1 MRIVQIT
8 GKHAVEVVDLE
19 TPDAGPG
26 EALLRVLRC
35 GICGSDL
42 HAWRGSRGYNS
53 RPGHEFCA
61 VVERLGPDAG
71 GLEAGMRVTGEC
83 FTHCGGCEACLR
95 GDYNHCDSIDYSPAR
110 PGGALADLMAF
121 PVGALLAVSEALS
134 DAQAAMVEPLAVAFR
149 AVSRAHVAAGETVAV
164 VGAGTIGL
172 LCAAVARAK
181 GASRIF
187 LLCKHAHQ
195 AHAALALGV
204 SNVLSPG
211 SGDPKVAVREA
222 TEGRGVDAVID
233 SVALGTSLTT
243 ALALARSQGRVVE
256 VGGVTRPL
264 LVGLNPLVD
273 QEIQL
278 TGSNCYATTDGRR
291 DLEWAV
297 DLIASGQV
305 SPEVLITHTYPLA
318 EAAEAFRTAADKQ
331 TGSIKVMV
339 TMAP

>member
-1 MRIVQIT
+1 MRTVQII
-8 GKHAVEVVDLE
+8 GKQAVDVADLAA
-19 TPDAGPG
+19 PDPRPG

-42 HAWRGSRGYNS
+42 HAWRGSWGSNYW
-53 RPGHEFCA
+53 PGHEFCA
-61 VVERLGPDAG
+61 VVERLGHDAG
-71 GLEAGMRVTGEC
+71 DLEPGMRVTGEC
-83 FTHCGGCEACLR
+83 FAHCGHCQACLR

-110 PGGALADLMAF
+110 PGGALTELMAF
-121 PVGALLAVSEALS
+121 PVGALLVVPEALS

-149 AVSRAHVAAGETVAV
+149 AVSRAHVAAGETVSI

-187 LLCKHAHQ
+187 LFCKHSHQ
-195 AHAALALGV
+195 AQAASALGV
-204 SNVLSPG
+204 SDVLAPG

-222 TEGRGVDAVID
+222 TEGLGVDAVID
-233 SVALGTSLTT
+233 SVASGASLTT
-243 ALALARSQGRVVE
+243 ALAMAGRQGRVVE

-264 LVGLNPLVD
+264 LVGLSPLVGR
-273 QEIQL
+273 EIQL

-291 DLEWAV
+291 DFQWAM

-305 SPEVLITHTYPLA
+305 SPEALITHTYPLA
-318 EAAEAFRTAADKQ
+318 DAADAFHTAADKQ

-339 TMAP
+339 TIP